1 MKDKYS
7 GLKKE
12 YKDTLAAFAGAT
24 GWPEERVETLLD
36 LILTASEQKAGLRAA
51 ERRDS
56 LAASRIDATRFLLK
70 KYRAI
75 KWSIETGTEHTLKLL
90 EEKEFQRLMEL
101 EESVENQRLRSTAL
115 LTASNKV
122 LWAQLNAALDCFRE
136 FCENDP
142 SIQTR
147 RQYRMIYERYLA
159 PQEKSVQDIV
169 ELLHIERAHFFRGVQ
184 SAVGTLSIM
193 LFGSRSV
200 EDFFSPAA
208 MERKK
213 EAKRNM

>member
-1 MKDKYS
+1 MKDKFS
-7 GLKKE
+7 GLKAE
-12 YKDTLAAFAGAT
+12 FKDTLAALAGAT
-24 GWPEERVETLLD
+24 GWPVEQTEKVLE
-36 LILTASEQKAGLRAA
+36 LISAASEQKAALRAA
-51 ERRDS
+51 ESRDS
-56 LAASRIDATRFLLK
+56 LIKSRVDATRFLLK

-75 KWSIETGTEHTLKLL
+75 RWSIETGTEHTLKLL

-101 EESVENQRLRSTAL
+101 EESVENQRLRSAAL
-115 LTASNKV
+115 MTASNKV
-122 LWAQLNAALDCFRE
+122 LWAQLNAALDCFRD

-159 PQEKSVQDIV
+159 PQEKSVQAIV
-169 ELLHIERAHFFRGVQ
+169 ELLHIERGHFFRGVRQ
-184 SAVGTLSIM
+184 ATGTLSVM
-193 LFGSRSV
+193 LFGSRCV

>member
-12 YKDTLAAFAGAT
+12 YKDTLAALAAAS
-24 GWPEERVETLLD
+24 GWPVAQTEKVLE
-36 LILTASEQKAGLRAA
+36 LISAAAEQKAALRAA
-51 ERRDS
+51 ESRDS
-56 LAASRIDATRFLLK
+56 LIKSRVDATRFLLK

-75 KWSIETGTEHTLKLL
+75 RWSIETGTEHTLKLL
-90 EEKEFQRLMEL
+90 EEKEFQRLMVL

-184 SAVGTLSIM
+184 AAVGTLSVM

-200 EDFFSPAA
+200 EDFFSSAG
-208 MERKK
+208 MEEHRK
-213 EAKRNM
+213 

>member
-12 YKDTLAAFAGAT
+12 YKDTLAALAAT
-24 GWPEERVETLLD
+24 SGWPVEQTEKVLE
-36 LILTASEQKAGLRAA
+36 LISAASEQKAALRAA
-51 ERRDS
+51 ESRDS
-56 LAASRIDATRFLLK
+56 LIKSRVDATRFLLK

-75 KWSIETGTEHTLKLL
+75 RWSIETGTEHTLKLL

-184 SAVGTLSIM
+184 AAVGTLSVM

-200 EDFFSPAA
+200 EDFFSSAG
-208 MERKK
+208 MEEHRK
-213 EAKRNM
+213 